1 MADASSRYLVTD
13 FSVTTQEE
21 CSIYRL
27 QLFGQ
32 IDKISKKVI
41 RRSFQIPDI
50 IDVN

>member
-1 MADASSRYLVTD
+1 MADASSRDLVTD

-32 IDKISKKVI
+32 MDKISKKAI
-41 RRSFQIPDI
+41 RRSLQIPDI